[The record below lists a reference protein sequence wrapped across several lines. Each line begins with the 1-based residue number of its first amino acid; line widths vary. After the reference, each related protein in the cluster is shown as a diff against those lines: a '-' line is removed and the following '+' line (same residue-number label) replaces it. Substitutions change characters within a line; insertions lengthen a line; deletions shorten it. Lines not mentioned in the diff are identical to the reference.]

1 MLTLIQS
8 HPASNGPHPGAG
20 RHVGVTV
27 INFNTSA
34 ETLRCI
40 ASLGACTEPPA
51 WIEVLDNAS
60 HPDDCANLQSFLP
73 TLPHSHIRLHRSES
87 NLGFAA
93 GSNRL
98 CEHLLQEPDCQYIGL
113 LNNDAVA
120 QTNWVSELVPLLLPA
135 SPQPGMAGGR
145 MHKLSDPEQVD
156 TLGITLYA
164 SLMPADRHSTA
175 DPFLGPTGGCCL
187 MTRAFVE
194 DIVQTTGYLF
204 DERYFCYCEDTDL
217 AVRANLLGYRPA
229 YTDRLIALHQGQAS
243 SGDEFNAFIAYQG
256 LRNSLWMQAKL
267 IPAPIFLKHS
277 YWLVL
282 AHLMS
287 IARHSLSGQ
296 PSLLWRVYRDAWKS
310 RKAIQAERKAIAL
323 QSRISPIVLE
333 QSFSKRFYRAGYVKL
348 VLSQMAKKV
357 SSALNA
363 KSGT

>member
-8 HPASNGPHPGAG
+8 HPASLGPHSGAG
-20 RHVGVTV
+20 QAVGVTV

-60 HPDDCANLQSFLP
+60 CPEDCEYLQTHLP
-73 TLPHSHIRLHRSES
+73 TLPHTRIRLHSSAS

-98 CEHLLQEPDCQYIGL
+98 CEQLLQEPNCQFIGL

-120 QTNWVSELVPLLLPA
+120 QTNWVSELVNSLQKQ
-135 SPQPGMAGGR
+135 PQKSGMAGGR
-145 MHKLSDPEQVD
+145 MHKLDAPDQVD
-156 TLGITLYA
+156 TLGICLYA

-175 DPFLGPTGGCCL
+175 DPYLGPTGGCCL

-204 DERYFCYCEDTDL
+204 DERFFCYCEDTDL
-217 AVRANLLGYRPA
+217 ALRANLLGYRPA

-243 SGDEFNAFIAYQG
+243 TGGGYSTFIAYHG
-256 LRNSLWMQAKL
+256 LRNTIWMHAKL
-267 IPAPIFLKHS
+267 IPSSIILKHS
-277 YWLVL
+277 HWLVL

-287 IARHSLSGQ
+287 IARHTLSGQ
-296 PSLLWRVYRDAWKS
+296 PGLLWRVYRDAWQG
-310 RKAIQAERKAIAL
+310 RHAVQLERKANAR
-323 QSRISPIVLE
+323 QTRISPIVLK
-333 QSFSKRFYRAGYVKL
+333 QSLSKRFYRVGYTKL
-348 VLSQMAKKV
+348 VLAQLAKTA
-357 SSALNA
+357 SRTLQA
-363 KSGT
+363 KPII